1 VIELSNGYKLQF
13 VVASGA
19 LAFDG
24 RGWPWEWPLRWLG
37 LINPKLF
44 TITIKTLTLP
54 PEKGNLRWY
63 APWQVL
69 KFVSEKGE
77 TINPFLALLCP
88 KIIRGVV
95 NAVKLNNPGFYYWLK
110 HVYPIIVK
118 LGYKVTVSITGVKEE
133 CVEMATIL
141 GRLKNVVA
149 VECNASCPSV
159 DSMGVENIIETLSAV
174 KGASNKPTFAKLGYD
189 QPYLEIAKRLEGIV
203 EAISINTVRWE
214 TIFPDVPSPLAR
226 YGGGGVSGPVS
237 QKYNWEMMYAL
248 AIKTEIPIIGPG
260 IWEKEDI
267 PRVKR
272 LGASAY
278 QFGTIFLPYPWRPTA
293 YVRNWLLE
301 DKKYR
306 ATKCP

>member
-1 VIELSNGYKLQF
+1 MIELSNGHKLEF
-13 VVASGA
+13 IAASGS

-24 RGWPWEWPLRWLG
+24 RGWLWDWPLRWLG

-54 PEKGNLRWY
+54 PERGNLRWY

-69 KFVSEKGE
+69 KFISEKGK
-77 TINPFLALLCP
+77 TINLFLALLNP
-88 KIIRGVV
+88 RLIRGVV
-95 NAVKLNNPGFYYWLK
+95 NAVKLNNPGFYYWLD
-110 HVYPIIVK
+110 HIYPIIVK
-118 LGYKVTVSITGVKEE
+118 LVYKVTVSIAGTKEE

-141 GRLKNVVA
+141 CRLKNVVA
-149 VECNASCPSV
+149 IEYDASCPSV
-159 DSMGVENIIETLSAV
+159 DPMDTESIVEVLLAIKGVS
-174 KGASNKPTFAKLGYD
+174 SKPLFVKLGYD

-214 TIFPDVPSPLAR
+214 TIFPDVPSSLAK

-237 QKYNWEMMYAL
+237 QKYNWEMMHTL
-248 AIKTEIPIIGPG
+248 ASKTEIPTIGPG
-260 IWEKEDI
+260 IWEEEDI
-267 PRVKR
+267 LHVKR

-293 YVRNWLLE
+293 YVRNWLRE
-301 DKKYR
+301 DKKCR
-306 ATKCP
+306 IIKCP